1 MQILMYLLHNI
12 HDNCELYSSK
22 VLDLA
27 QPIFTFAFFITSFY
41 KQAAFS
47 LVFEEKQLCS
57 RFPFSVQLGILPI
70 AKFQSG

>member
-1 MQILMYLLHNI
+1 MQLLMYLIHNI
-12 HDNCELYSSK
+12 YDKCELYSSK

-41 KQAAFS
+41 KQPAFS

-57 RFPFSVQLGILPI
+57 RFSFSVQLGILPI
-70 AKFQSG
+70 VKFQSG